1 MSDRTKVTANPDD
14 DTVVQPRVEGGDAP
28 GGGSDGAPTRAD
40 RLMGR
45 APETGSGRPGGGQQP
60 PAGRP
65 GQGGSPAG
73 AASGG
78 AARGDRPGRAGTGA
92 GAPGQ
97 PGGQGRPAGEGAA
110 KGAGAA
116 AGAAA
121 GSAAPAAS
129 GGQPQRP
136 VRNQPSDAWS
146 KTSADQRRGGSPD
159 DEPTRVNRPVAFQP
173 PQGAAGGAPAEVA
186 DRPATS
192 DASAQQTATP
202 QRAGSEKTEDGSTE
216 VLVGTGALTTVSG
229 SMKEPAATETSAGAK
244 AAAARKPR
252 RARLRLSRID
262 PWSVMKMSFLF
273 SIAAGIAMWVA
284 VAFVWWVL
292 QTSGLFQGVNDAVT
306 SMLAAPGDADPFR
319 LEEYVNGP
327 RVLGATALL
336 AVVDVLLI
344 TAISTVAS
352 FLYNLGATMLGGL
365 QVTLAETDD

>member
-1 MSDRTKVTANPDD
+1 
-14 DTVVQPRVEGGDAP
+14 Q
-28 GGGSDGAPTRAD
+28 
-40 RLMGR
+40 
-45 APETGSGRPGGGQQP
+45 
-60 PAGRP
+60 
-65 GQGGSPAG
+65 
-73 AASGG
+73 
-78 AARGDRPGRAGTGA
+78 
-92 GAPGQ
+92 
-97 PGGQGRPAGEGAA
+97 
-110 KGAGAA
+110 GAGAA

-121 GSAAPAAS
+121 GSSTPAAS

-146 KTSADQRRGGSPD
+146 KTSADQRPGGSPTD
-159 DEPTRVNRPVAFQP
+159 SNPTRVNRPVAFQP
-173 PQGAAGGAPAEVA
+173 PQGGAGGAPAEA
-186 DRPATS
+186 ERPTTPDAT
-192 DASAQQTATP
+192 AQQTATP
-202 QRAGSEKTEDGSTE
+202 QRTAQKGEEASTE
-216 VLVGTGALTTVSG
+216 VVGTGALTTVSG
-229 SMKEPAATETSAGAK
+229 SMKEPAATDGSAGAK

-352 FLYNLGATMLGGL
+352 FLYNLGAAMLGGL